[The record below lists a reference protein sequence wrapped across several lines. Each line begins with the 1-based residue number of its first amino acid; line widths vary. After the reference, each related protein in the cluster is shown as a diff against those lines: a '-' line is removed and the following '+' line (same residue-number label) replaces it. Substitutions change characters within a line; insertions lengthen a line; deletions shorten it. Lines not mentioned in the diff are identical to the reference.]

1 MIADI
6 SASTSLELIIGIIS
20 LLFLSSI
27 SISFFVLKLYF
38 RPIDKMLLEIVEVC
52 MHLILELHFRQ
63 EKVYESENAF
73 LVAPQRH
80 HGLLYRCI
88 RVLQLFAI
96 ITQRKVHF

>member
-20 LLFLSSI
+20 LLFLSSF

-38 RPIDKMLLEIVEVC
+38 RPIDKMLLEIVEVS
-52 MHLILELHFRQ
+52 MHLILELHFMQ
-63 EKVYESENAF
+63 EKLNQFENAF
-73 LVAPQRH
+73 LVAPQRQ

-88 RVLQLFAI
+88 RALQFFAV
-96 ITQRKVHF
+96 ITHRKVHF